1 MSNEIAKIDPADRE
15 RFSKLIERA
24 KSIQTQEVDELQ
36 RLFARYPDLWQ
47 VVDMARTAAW
57 TMCD

>member
-15 RFSKLIERA
+15 RFSELIERA
-24 KSIQTQEVDELQ
+24 KSLKTKEVDELQ